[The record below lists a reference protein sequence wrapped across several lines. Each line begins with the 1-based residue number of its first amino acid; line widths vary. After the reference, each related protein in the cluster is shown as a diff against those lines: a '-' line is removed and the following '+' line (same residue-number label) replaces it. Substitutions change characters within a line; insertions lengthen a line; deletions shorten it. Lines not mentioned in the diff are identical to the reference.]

1 MGIASLM
8 LPDQAYEM
16 IAESKNI
23 LMQNF
28 QNNALYFPRNTQDL
42 NPQLLM
48 VISETVRKC

>member
-1 MGIASLM
+1 MGIVSLM

-28 QNNALYFPRNTQDL
+28 QNNPLYFPRNT
-42 NPQLLM
+42 
-48 VISETVRKC
+48 